1 MRANSLIPPLCKGG
15 GGGAGKKGFIV
26 FVVDRCTDFFFS
38 QFLGSVDFV
47 SGFREGFVG
56 DILLRRVS
64 SDVDL
69 C

>member
-1 MRANSLIPPLCKGG
+1 MRANSLMPLLCKGG
-15 GGGAGKKGFIV
+15 IKGFIV
-26 FVVDRCTDFFFS
+26 FVVDRCTDFFTVS
-38 QFLGSVDFV
+38 GAVGFV
-47 SGFREGFVG
+47 SGFREEFVG